1 MDLVEVQ
8 FMPAGR
14 FALVRPGTTLLA
26 AAAAAG
32 VELLS
37 GCTRGMCGTDPV
49 KILAGGGDLEAPAAH
64 EQGTLVRMGLP
75 AGFRLSCSARVIR
88 GLVRVEVGLF

>member
-1 MDLVEVQ
+1 
-8 FMPAGR
+8 
-14 FALVRPGTTLLA
+14 
-26 AAAAAG
+26 
-32 VELLS
+32 
-37 GCTRGMCGTDPV
+37 MCGTDPV

-64 EQGTLVRMGLP
+64 EQGTLMRMGLP